1 MPIDSLMT
9 SIAKTKSPALPA
21 PRPKIEATGAQR
33 QAEASQVK
41 KDLVA
46 TTNLA
51 QLTKPATSPAL
62 SDQYSASSSMSAE
75 LPSSALQGGQSSTSS
90 PLGSFVARLAQGR
103 QGLANDLQALEN
115 KLHVAAQ
122 ALPSLAQADALTAL
136 KTSAERIL
144 PALDAGRISQAEAE
158 QAVHMLGEMI
168 GALIA
173 IEQGQYSVS
182 LSTEPGA
189 PDFVAYDV
197 STTDGDMIRVGAR
210 RTGSKEG
217 QARLKF
223 YNIVDDGEVVGK
235 AQRIMIRFDLEGSE
249 LAQAD
254 LHAAVDVQFGAEKPP
269 AGSERLDNRIHGVL
283 LDENGSPILN
293 RGGHSVADHHF
304 KWGFA
309 QSENTQKAFAN
320 FVDGFVAE
328 LEAQR
333 AAKASSDSAEVHP

>member
-1 MPIDSLMT
+1 MT

-21 PRPKIEATGAQR
+21 PRPKIEAEGAQR
-33 QAEASQVK
+33 QAEAKQVE
-41 KDLVA
+41 KDPG
-46 TTNLA
+46 TTTVLA
-51 QLTKPATSPAL
+51 QVTRTASSPAS
-62 SDQYSASSSMSAE
+62 SDQYSASNAMRAE
-75 LPSSALQGGQSSTSS
+75 LPSGALQGGQSSTSS

-144 PALDAGRISQAEAE
+144 PALDTGRISPTEAE

-182 LSTEPGA
+182 LSTESGA

-210 RTGSKEG
+210 RAGSQEG

-249 LAQAD
+249 LEQAD
-254 LHAAVDVQFGAEKPP
+254 LHAAVDVQFGSEKP
-269 AGSERLDNRIHGVL
+269 ASGSERLDNRIHGVL
-283 LDENGSPILN
+283 LDENGSPVLN
-293 RGGHSVADHHF
+293 RGGHGVADHHF
-304 KWGFA
+304 KLGFT
-309 QSENTQKAFAN
+309 QSESTQKAFAEFIDS
-320 FVDGFVAE
+320 FVGN

-333 AAKASSDSAEVHP
+333 AAHSSSANTQVSP